1 MNARDSNVILQRIL
15 AYWQWSGMPM
25 DRDTELKALAITA
38 RHCSNISSRRSRLP
52 CKPPA
57 PRCRRHRQHPRP
69 ARRLPWQSALRSLLM
84 TSLPPTLLPDSTH
97 AQYNWR
103 ASARRRR
110 ALLLVLVLGQT
121 LAATWL
127 LLAVLPYHGR
137 TWVEVGIA
145 ALFALLF
152 TWLSLGF
159 WIAMTGFVLPPGR

>member
-1 MNARDSNVILQRIL
+1 
-15 AYWQWSGMPM
+15 
-25 DRDTELKALAITA
+25 
-38 RHCSNISSRRSRLP
+38 
-52 CKPPA
+52 
-57 PRCRRHRQHPRP
+57 
-69 ARRLPWQSALRSLLM
+69 M

-137 TWVEVGIA
+137 IWVEVGIA

-159 WIAMTGFVLPPGR
+159 WIAMTDPSADQSS